1 MTSLSLASRGV
12 GELGLLLL
20 REPWLEAQ
28 APPRAERNR
37 RELRAHLLRSYS
49 QGMPGGVSCVLS

>member
-20 REPWLEAQ
+20 RELWLEAGSSEQKQ
-28 APPRAERNR
+28 ARVDSTFAK
-37 RELRAHLLRSYS
+37 
-49 QGMPGGVSCVLS
+49 VL